1 MMFEEGSVA
10 VVTGAGPG
18 MGRAIAL
25 GFARE
30 GVDVVIAS
38 RRRERLEPIAD
49 EVRAL
54 GREAVVVPADLSS
67 PDDCRAVVDAAI
79 ERFGRLDHLVQN
91 GHHAGD
97 WARVADAD
105 PESWQQVFDVNFFG
119 SLHLI
124 QAAVPVMSERSS
136 IVLVNSGAALRNP
149 PTMGAYSASKAAMAS
164 LVRTSALEL
173 GPRIRVNGIFLG
185 PVTGESLD
193 NGAAATAAATG
204 ITEEEFLRQR
214 AQDLPIRQIPT
225 PEQCAGSV
233 LFFCSRLAEPVTGQ
247 HLSVNGGQWVT

>member
-1 MMFEEGSVA
+1 MFEQGSVA

-38 RRRERLEPIAD
+38 RRRERLEPIAE

-54 GREAVVVPADLSS
+54 GREAVVVPADLAR

-124 QAAVPVMSERSS
+124 QAAGPVMSERSS

>member
-1 MMFEEGSVA
+1 MFEQGSVA

-38 RRRERLEPIAD
+38 RRRERLEPIAE

-54 GREAVVVPADLSS
+54 GREAVVVPADLAR

-105 PESWQQVFDVNFFG
+105 LESWQQVFDVNFFG